1 MDRATEI
8 ALCKKLLHYV
18 DTRTTALA
26 DAPWENSVDAFA
38 SPERLAREQQT
49 LFRDYPLLMGI
60 SSEWAEPGQYR
71 TDDLAGVPILMVRG
85 NDGVLRAFLNVCRH
99 RGAKVADSCGATKLF
114 RCPYHAWTYDLAGQ
128 LKAIPAE
135 AAFANVRE
143 SRPSLTALPLCEKY
157 GLIWVVPR
165 SAADGATT
173 FDIDPWLGGLG
184 PELASYRI
192 DTYHHYDRRL
202 VPEKANWKILV
213 DTFLEGYHIG
223 FLHKDSLG
231 SILYGNIGDFEA
243 FGNNARVIFPRKK
256 LARLRE
262 QPEAEWSLMRNTA
275 IVYLLFPNTL
285 FVPQGD
291 HIEI

>member
-26 DAPWENSVDAFA
+26 DAPWENSVDAFS

-71 TDDLAGVPILMVRG
+71 TDDLAGIPILTVRG

-99 RGAKVADSCGATKLF
+99 RGAKVADGCGATKLF

-143 SRPSLTALPLCEKY
+143 SRPALTALPLCEKY
-157 GLIWVVPR
+157 GLVWVVARP
-165 SAADGATT
+165 AADGATT

-192 DTYHHYDRRL
+192 DTYHL
-202 VPEKANWKILV
+202 
-213 DTFLEGYHIG
+213 
-223 FLHKDSLG
+223 
-231 SILYGNIGDFEA
+231 
-243 FGNNARVIFPRKK
+243 
-256 LARLRE
+256 LRS
-262 QPEAEWSLMRNTA
+262 ATGA
-275 IVYLLFPNTL
+275 
-285 FVPQGD
+285 
-291 HIEI
+291 

>member
-26 DAPWENSVDAFA
+26 DAPWENGVDAFT

-49 LFRDYPLLMGI
+49 LFRDYPILMGI

-99 RGAKVADSCGATKLF
+99 RGAKVVGGCGAAKLF

-143 SRPSLTALPLCEKY
+143 SRASLT
-157 GLIWVVPR
+157 
-165 SAADGATT
+165 
-173 FDIDPWLGGLG
+173 
-184 PELASYRI
+184 
-192 DTYHHYDRRL
+192 
-202 VPEKANWKILV
+202 
-213 DTFLEGYHIG
+213 
-223 FLHKDSLG
+223 
-231 SILYGNIGDFEA
+231 
-243 FGNNARVIFPRKK
+243 
-256 LARLRE
+256 
-262 QPEAEWSLMRNTA
+262 
-275 IVYLLFPNTL
+275 
-285 FVPQGD
+285 
-291 HIEI
+291 